1 MDFPRAVET
10 GKAPGAVGPYSQ
22 ALSVGSLIFTS
33 GQLPI
38 EATTK
43 AMPEGIKEQTAISLT
58 NVKNI
63 LEAAGSGLDRVVKT
77 TVYLANIEDFAAMNE
92 IYASF
97 FQKPFPA
104 RSCFAVKALPLGAKV
119 EIEAIAA
126 PRAGTSPRF

>member
-1 MDFPRAVET
+1 MDFLKAVET
-10 GKAPGAVGPYSQ
+10 GIAPKAIGPYSQ
-22 ALSVGSLIFTS
+22 ALSVGGLIFTS
-33 GQLPI
+33 GQLPVDV
-38 EATTK
+38 TTRT
-43 AMPEGIKEQTAISLT
+43 MPEGIKEQTAVSLA

-63 LEAAGSGLDRVVKT
+63 LEAAGSGLGRVVKI

-92 IYASF
+92 IYATF

-126 PRAGTSPRF
+126 S